1 MTHFNQKYLEN
12 YKIQS
17 QIQDSRWM
25 TKQYLV
31 TLEGFP
37 GGSDGKDLP
46 AMQETHVQSLGQEY
60 SLEKGMREIRPI
72 PVFLPGEFHGQRN
85 LAGDSVWGHKESE
98 TAERLFPLF
107 LSATAEDVVWWQP
120 RNKGAHFV
128 LSAV

>member
-98 TAERLFPLF
+98 MTERLLPLF
-107 LSATAEDVVWWQP
+107 LSATTEDVI
-120 RNKGAHFV
+120 
-128 LSAV
+128 